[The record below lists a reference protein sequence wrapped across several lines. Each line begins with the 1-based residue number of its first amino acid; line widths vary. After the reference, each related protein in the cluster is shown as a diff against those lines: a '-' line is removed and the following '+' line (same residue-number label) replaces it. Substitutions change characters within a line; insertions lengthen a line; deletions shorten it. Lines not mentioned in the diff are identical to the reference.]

1 LTDPAEGLRKVL
13 DLERTRKFADTA
25 VVGGLDRY
33 LLRFAQDNGLSPS
46 HRFSQ
51 VLQSLPSGGYRALHP
66 VQRQRVVDELL
77 GSVEA
82 DPPAARPE
90 GRPEGRDP
98 ARPDGRLSGRVIDF
112 PERALTPSPSS
123 TADRSPA
130 GAPPTSPTPR
140 ERGGTDAGEP
150 PVLGREEPRPELV
163 RAGAATPATTVI
175 GTLDSHV
182 MVLKPRKIKPEQLA
196 RLNVETVRDLLYHFP
211 SRYHDLSEL
220 RPIAEL
226 VPDEEQTVVG
236 EIWTVNATVLGRRV
250 GRRATKAMIRD
261 ETGVIEAVWWG
272 RPWMARGLRQGKQ
285 VALSG
290 RVTVYKDR
298 LQLEN
303 PEFEDIEDEALSKRR
318 IVPVYRSTEG
328 LYQGPLRG
336 FIKSGL
342 AAFARKLPDVLPEEM
357 RARLELRL
365 AAEAIWQVHFPESME
380 AVDDARRRFAFEE
393 LLAVELGV
401 VKRRREWQTS
411 GAAPELVMPETVRGG
426 FVGSLPF
433 ALTAAQDR
441 AIDAVLG
448 DIGGSLPMTR
458 LLEGDVGS
466 GKTVVAAAALL
477 AAVANGYQGAIM
489 APTEILA
496 EQHFKTFVRLLH
508 AEMGERKSEIG
519 NGQVEGSAENGER
532 KSEIG
537 AGQVEGVWFQETGPG
552 YLTLRPPYLDRPINV
567 ALLRGSLKAAEK
579 AAVRDAIAR
588 GDVDIAVGTHALIQG
603 DVEFS
608 RLALAVVDEQ
618 HRFGVEQRAAL
629 REKGGTPHVLVMT
642 ATPIPRTLALTVY
655 GDLDITVLDE
665 MPPGR
670 PETKTHL
677 VPPQRRESAYKFVR
691 TKVAEGRQA
700 FVICPL
706 VEESEAIE
714 TKAAVQEYERLSR
727 DVFPD
732 LRLGL
737 LHGRMSPA
745 EKDATMRA
753 FRDGELDVL
762 VSTAVVEVG
771 IDVPNATVIVIE
783 GADRFGLT
791 QLHQFRGRVRRG
803 ELQSSCLL
811 LFDTPSEEG
820 EKRLEIME
828 STTDGFKLAEFD
840 LEMRGPGEYFGTRQS
855 GMPDLRVAK
864 LTDTKLIELAKEE
877 ATRILDEDPE
887 LERTEHGALRE
898 QVRKLWDRLSSEVS

>member
-1 LTDPAEGLRKVL
+1 
-13 DLERTRKFADTA
+13 
-25 VVGGLDRY
+25 
-33 LLRFAQDNGLSPS
+33 
-46 HRFSQ
+46 
-51 VLQSLPSGGYRALHP
+51 
-66 VQRQRVVDELL
+66 
-77 GSVEA
+77 
-82 DPPAARPE
+82 
-90 GRPEGRDP
+90 
-98 ARPDGRLSGRVIDF
+98 
-112 PERALTPSPSS
+112 
-123 TADRSPA
+123 
-130 GAPPTSPTPR
+130 
-140 ERGGTDAGEP
+140 
-150 PVLGREEPRPELV
+150 
-163 RAGAATPATTVI
+163 
-175 GTLDSHV
+175 
-182 MVLKPRKIKPEQLA
+182 
-196 RLNVETVRDLLYHFP
+196 VRDLLYHFP

-250 GRRATKAMIRD
+250 GRRAAKATIRD
-261 ETGVIEAVWWG
+261 ESGVIEAVWWG

-290 RVTVYKDR
+290 KVTVYKDR

-303 PEFEDIEDEALSKRR
+303 PEFEDIDDEALSERR
-318 IVPVYRSTEG
+318 IIPVYRSTEG
-328 LYQGPLRG
+328 LYQGTLRG

-342 AAFARKLPDVLPEEM
+342 AAFARKLTDVLPEEM
-357 RARLELRL
+357 RERLEM
-365 AAEAIWQVHFPESME
+365 APATEAIWQVHFPDSVE
-380 AVDDARRRFAFEE
+380 AGDGARRRFAFEE

-411 GAAPELVMPETVRGG
+411 GAAPELRLPETVRDG
-426 FVGSLPF
+426 FTASLPF
-433 ALTAAQDR
+433 ALTAAQRR
-441 AIDAVLG
+441 AVDAILREIVG
-448 DIGGSLPMTR
+448 TVPMTR

-466 GKTVVAAAALL
+466 GKTVVAATALL

-496 EQHFKTFVRLLH
+496 EQHFKTFVRLLS
-508 AEMGERKSEIG
+508 ASSVAQGA
-519 NGQVEGSAENGER
+519 SAEPL
-532 KSEIG
+532 G
-537 AGQVEGVWFQETGPG
+537 AGASSHGDGADTEQMDGVWFQESGPG

-567 ALLRGSLKAAEK
+567 ALLRGSLRAAEK
-579 AAVRDAIAR
+579 SAVRDSIAR
-588 GDVDIAVGTHALIQG
+588 GDVDIAVGTQALIQG

-670 PETKTHL
+670 PETKTYR
-677 VPPQRRESAYKFVR
+677 VPPRQRESAYKFVR

-706 VEESEAIE
+706 VEESETIE

-737 LHGRMSPA
+737 LHGRMSPV

-771 IDVPNATVIVIE
+771 IDVPNATLILIE

-803 ELQSSCLL
+803 ELQSYCLL
-811 LFDTPSEEG
+811 LFDNPSEEG

-840 LEMRGPGEYFGTRQS
+840 LDMRGPGEYFGTRQS
-855 GMPDLRVAK
+855 GLPDLRVAK
-864 LTDTKLIELAKEE
+864 LTDTKLIVLAKEE
-877 ATRILDEDPE
+877 ATRILDDDPE
-887 LERTEHGALRE
+887 LERPEHAALKE